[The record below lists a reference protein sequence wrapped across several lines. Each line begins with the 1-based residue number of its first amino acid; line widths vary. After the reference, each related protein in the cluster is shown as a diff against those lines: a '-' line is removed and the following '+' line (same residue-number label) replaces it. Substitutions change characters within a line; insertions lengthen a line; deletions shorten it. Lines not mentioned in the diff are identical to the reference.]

1 VTRSLLF
8 VPGDSRRKFERALNS
23 ETDALILDLEDSVAL
38 AEKVAARCM
47 VRASLEEG
55 RQAKQLWVRVNPVGS
70 ELLLDDLV
78 AVLPGR
84 PYGIMLPKCSGRD
97 DLLQLSH
104 YLDALE
110 VTTGVTRG
118 LTHIIAIATETSS
131 SLFALGTYANVTRR
145 LWGIGWGAE
154 DLAADVGSLLNRSS
168 GRYTELYRLIRSM
181 CLFAA
186 ASAQV
191 RAIDTVCTDLNHA
204 GLLATESDEAFR
216 DGFSCKMAIHP
227 NHVSSINKSF
237 TPDQEKLCWARK
249 VISTFERNPQSA
261 AFNLDGMMIDLPHLR
276 LARRLLSV
284 GK

>member
-104 YLDALE
+104 YLARASDGCLD
-110 VTTGVTRG
+110 
-118 LTHIIAIATETSS
+118 
-131 SLFALGTYANVTRR
+131 LGPRR
-145 LWGIGWGAE
+145 CA
-154 DLAADVGSLLNRSS
+154 S
-168 GRYTELYRLIRSM
+168 GP
-181 CLFAA
+181 
-186 ASAQV
+186 QV
-191 RAIDTVCTDLNHA
+191 L
-204 GLLATESDEAFR
+204 
-216 DGFSCKMAIHP
+216 
-227 NHVSSINKSF
+227 
-237 TPDQEKLCWARK
+237 
-249 VISTFERNPQSA
+249 
-261 AFNLDGMMIDLPHLR
+261 
-276 LARRLLSV
+276 
-284 GK
+284 